1 MKNVFKWM
9 VVGAVVAAACLV
21 GGARGADRPNV
32 IVILAD
38 DLGWMDVAA
47 YAARARGVE
56 RSDCYYETPH
66 LDQLADQG
74 MLFTQAYACALC
86 SPARAALLTGQ
97 HPARHGFLTASGH
110 MKGSYYSRKM
120 TPPEGFHI
128 HDRKKNEARQTDPA
142 VGFIG
147 PSFTYVLQSGQEQ
160 DERDAL
166 TIAEALKGYR
176 SAMLG
181 KWHLG
186 GLGTEGYQPGDQG
199 FEEIAYFDHGG
210 SPYFD
215 WQKKWEGVGVT
226 GEDLG
231 FDYLTDDLT
240 ERAVRFIKE
249 CSKKKEPFFLYF
261 PEFAVHAPREAKP
274 EDIAY
279 FEKKPNRGWNGHSMP
294 EYAGV
299 LRGLDNSVGRVVK
312 TLNELGI
319 AENTLLIFMSD
330 NGGIDRA
337 NATSN
342 APLRAGKGAVH
353 EGGVRVPFIAYQ
365 PGRIK
370 GGTVCEVPI
379 GVEDIFPTVLSFAG
393 QGNELGALD
402 LDGQSILPLLS
413 DPENRKKRYTRDAFF
428 WHAAGGGYDAKK
440 DVYSPTKTAIRKGDY
455 KLIFD
460 DQGYLELYN
469 ISKDL
474 SEEKNLAETMP
485 EKAQELFKL
494 LDTWLDETVP
504 AKYQRLPNPLYDP
517 AANAKTAVPPYR
529 NLRKLPVKKVS
540 KPVAK
545 KAASPVKTAPVAR
558 PGVEYEQRRWA
569 VGKHQ
574 ENTGSFVRIFVNPK
588 QKKLVTLRSA
598 DGKEFNISHRVL
610 TPEDLAY
617 LESIQAGTK

>member
-1 MKNVFKWM
+1 
-9 VVGAVVAAACLV
+9 
-21 GGARGADRPNV
+21 V

-47 YAARARGVE
+47 YAARVRGVE

-66 LDQLADQG
+66 IDQLADQG

-97 HPARHGFLTASGH
+97 YPARHGFLTASGH
-110 MKGSYYSRKM
+110 TKGSYYSRKM
-120 TPPEGFHI
+120 TPKKGYHV
-128 HDRKKNEARQTDPA
+128 HDRKENEAGKTHPA

-176 SAMLG
+176 SAMIG

-186 GLGTEGYQPGDQG
+186 GLGVEGYQPGDQG

-215 WQKKWEGVGVT
+215 WQKKWKGVGVT

-240 ERAVRFIKE
+240 ERAVRFIKD
-249 CSKKKEPFFLYF
+249 CAKKKEPFFLYF
-261 PEFAVHAPREAKP
+261 PEFAVHSPREAKP
-274 EDIAY
+274 EDLAY
-279 FEKKPNRGWNGHSMP
+279 FEAKPNRGWNGHSMP

-312 TLNELGI
+312 TLHELGI
-319 AENTLLIFMSD
+319 AEDTLLFFVSD
-330 NGGIDRA
+330 NGGIDRE

-342 APLRAGKGAVH
+342 APLRAGKGKLY

-365 PGRIK
+365 PGTIK
-370 GGTVCEVPI
+370 AGSVCDVAI
-379 GVEDIFPTVLSFAG
+379 DVTDIFPTLLSFAG
-393 QGNELGALD
+393 QGDELNELD
-402 LDGQSILPLLS
+402 VDGQSILPLFS
-413 DPENRKKRYTRDAFF
+413 DPQNKKKQYTRDTFF
-428 WHAAGGGYDAKK
+428 WHTAGGGYDAKK
-440 DVYSPTKTAIRKGDY
+440 NAYSPTQTAIRKGDY

-469 ISKDL
+469 ISNDL
-474 SEEKNLAETMP
+474 SEEKNLADTMP

-504 AKYQRLPNPLYDP
+504 VKYQRLPNPLYDP

-529 NLRKLPVKKVS
+529 NLRKLPVKEVS

-545 KAASPVKTAPVAR
+545 KAASPVKTASVAT
-558 PGVEYEQRRWA
+558 PGVEYELRRWA
-569 VGKHQ
+569 VGKPQ
-574 ENTGSFVRIFVNPK
+574 ENTGSYVRTFINPK

-617 LESIQAGTK
+617 LESIQAGTKQ